1 MLKAILIFIKTHV
14 ILTTITV
21 TVAGGATVAASVIV
35 NNYILDK
42 NVKENLGMLVSSD
55 YVVKNYNENSNI
67 IDNNQVSNEDI
78 KVNTNKPLT
87 FRIERVVTKKN
98 GGNIVKDMQGND
110 AIEGSSET
118 IEYKIIPSYDKDYSK
133 WTKEEKEAYQKAY
146 EDAAKMTEED
156 YNKNV
161 VNEEQAMENASK
173 EVERVTSKIESSYSE
188 EYILGWFPNSSGYLT
203 AEAWKYN
210 YYTKLYS
217 GGSQE
222 EYGTITK
229 EYGDLNILN
238 QGIPATGITV
248 ENFRNKVY
256 PALTQKIK
264 KNQEMPKEERQ
275 EILNKLDKLYHLAD

>member
-1 MLKAILIFIKTHV
+1 MLKTTLLFIKTHV
-14 ILTTITV
+14 ILTTITITVVGGV
-21 TVAGGATVAASVIV
+21 TVATSIIV

-42 NVKENLGMLVSSD
+42 NVKENLGMLASSD
-55 YVVKNYNENSNI
+55 YIVKNYDESSNV
-67 IDNNQVSNEDI
+67 IDNNQVSNEDS
-78 KVNTNKPLT
+78 KNNTNKPLT
-87 FRIERVVTKKN
+87 FRIEKVATKTN

-118 IEYKIIPSYDKDYSK
+118 IEYKIIPSYDKDYSE

-146 EDAAKMTEED
+146 EDVAKMTEED

-161 VNEEQAMENASK
+161 ANEEQAMENASK
-173 EVERVTSKIESSYSE
+173 EAERVTSKIESSYSE

-229 EYGDLNILN
+229 TYGDLSILD
-238 QGIPATGITV
+238 QGIPVVGITV

-264 KNQEMPKEERQ
+264 NKQEMPKEEKQ
-275 EILNKLDKLYHLAD
+275 EVLEKLDKLYHLAD